1 MVKGKAAKLKLSK
14 AKSKAKPA
22 KAKAP
27 KLDRYDQKTIN
38 RCFQLYLLNNG
49 KNHERIAAEMRRDY
63 PWFKV
68 ERILAWQTR
77 YQWQA
82 ALKVKIEADKR
93 AALTSADELVDEIET
108 VRKKLYELI
117 RADGSN
123 DKDQIAQHIHYCR
136 LSVEALSKVKEARDT
151 LGAWLVF
158 WEKLL
163 EWLPDYSTHALDALL
178 QVSTAMIERAAKEYG
193 SAGEGESPDEDD
205 D

>member
-1 MVKGKAAKLKLSK
+1 MVKRK
-14 AKSKAKPA
+14 AKKSQAKP
-22 KAKAP
+22 P
-27 KLDRYDQKTIN
+27 KGTPGKVDRYDQKTIN
-38 RCFQLYLLNNG
+38 RTFQLYLLNNG
-49 KNHERIAAEMRRDY
+49 RNHERIAAEMRRDY
-63 PWFKV
+63 PWFKADRIQAW
-68 ERILAWQTR
+68 ERK

-82 ALKVKIEADKR
+82 ALKVKIESDKR
-93 AALTSADELVDEIET
+93 AALTSADELVDEIES

-123 DKDQIAQHIHYCR
+123 DKELTQQHIHYCR
-136 LSVEALSKVKEARDT
+136 LSVDALSKVKEARDT

-178 QVSTAMIERAAKEYG
+178 QVSSAVIDRAAKEYG
-193 SAGEGESPDEDD
+193 TGEGEEPSEDD